1 MIMHDYSLH
10 QIFAE
15 KMGQG
20 MAYLKRMPHRILCI
34 GTDGGASRAV
44 LKKICPNAEIDYLEN
59 NEDKIAQE
67 MAYIKSQQN
76 LLQRIKNKS
85 INIFRQPENIPQN
98 CYDCIWANMP
108 LYTEQLFKQWA
119 DYAEENG
126 VLFFS
131 TAGNQTL
138 KENPDLFK
146 QNLPD
151 IHDLGD
157 IIQKNNWTDT
167 VVDSENYTLTY
178 ETAKALINDIKI
190 LGLNDDIDEQKIIQ
204 TFSGSLKNISL
215 EIIYAHAIKQFRQ
228 PETEKVVQFY
238 KKNPYRE

>member
-1 MIMHDYSLH
+1 MLDFSLH

-15 KMGQG
+15 KMGQS
-20 MAYLKRMPHRILCI
+20 MAYLKRTPNRVLCI
-34 GTDGGASRAV
+34 GADGGASRAV

-76 LLQRIKNKS
+76 LFQRIKNKS
-85 INIFRQPENIPQN
+85 INIFRQPENIQKN
-98 CYDCIWANMP
+98 YYDCIWANMP
-108 LYTEQLFKQWA
+108 LYTEQPFKQWA

-151 IHDLGD
+151 MHDLGD

-178 ETAKALINDIKI
+178 ETAKALINDIKT

-204 TFSGSLKNISL
+204 TFSGRLKNISL

-228 PETEKVVQFY
+228 PETEQVVQFY

>member
-1 MIMHDYSLH
+1 
-10 QIFAE
+10 
-15 KMGQG
+15 
-20 MAYLKRMPHRILCI
+20 MAYLKRTPNRVLCI
-34 GTDGGASRAV
+34 GADGGASRAV

-76 LLQRIKNKS
+76 LFQRIKNKS
-85 INIFRQPENIPQN
+85 INIFRQPENIQKN
-98 CYDCIWANMP
+98 YYDCIWANMP
-108 LYTEQLFKQWA
+108 LYTEQPFKQWA

-151 IHDLGD
+151 MHDLGD

-178 ETAKALINDIKI
+178 ETAKALINDIKT

-204 TFSGSLKNISL
+204 TFSGRLKNISL

-228 PETEKVVQFY
+228 PETEQVVQFY

>member
-1 MIMHDYSLH
+1 MFDYALH

-15 KMGQG
+15 KM
-20 MAYLKRMPHRILCI
+20 ASRLSFLKQTPTKILCI
-34 GTDGGASRAV
+34 GTDGGVSRAV
-44 LKKICPNAEIDYLEN
+44 LKKIAPNAEIDYLEN

-76 LLQRIKNKS
+76 LLQRITSKS
-85 INIFRQPENIPQN
+85 INIFRQPEHISQN
-98 CYDCIWANMP
+98 HYDCVWANV
-108 LYTEQLFKQWA
+108 QLPTAQQLQQLSSFVQ
-119 DYAEENG
+119 ENG
-126 VLFFS
+126 VLFLS
-131 TAGNQTL
+131 TIGNQTL

-146 QNLPD
+146 QNLQD
-151 IHDLGD
+151 MHDLGD
-157 IIQKNNWTDT
+157 IIQHNHWTDT
-167 VVDSENYTLTY
+167 VVDSEIYTLTY

>member
-1 MIMHDYSLH
+1 
-10 QIFAE
+10 
-15 KMGQG
+15 
-20 MAYLKRMPHRILCI
+20 MAYLKRTPNRVLCI
-34 GTDGGASRAV
+34 GADGGASRAV

-76 LLQRIKNKS
+76 LFQRIKNKS
-85 INIFRQPENIPQN
+85 INIFRQPENIQKN
-98 CYDCIWANMP
+98 YYDCIWANMP
-108 LYTEQLFKQWA
+108 LYTEQSFKQWA
-119 DYAEENG
+119 DCTLDNG

-138 KENPDLFK
+138 KETPDLFK

-151 IHDLGD
+151 MHDLGD

>member
-1 MIMHDYSLH
+1 MLDFSLH

-15 KMGQG
+15 KIGQS
-20 MAYLKRMPHRILCI
+20 MAYLKRTPNRVLCI
-34 GTDGGASRAV
+34 GADGGASRAV

-76 LLQRIKNKS
+76 LFQRIKNKS
-85 INIFRQPENIPQN
+85 INIFRQPENIQKN
-98 CYDCIWANMP
+98 HYDCIWANML
-108 LYTEQLFKQWA
+108 LYTEQPFKQWA

-151 IHDLGD
+151 MHDLGD
-157 IIQKNNWTDT
+157 IIQKNHWTDT

-178 ETAKALINDIKI
+178 ETAKALINDIKT
-190 LGLNDDIDEQKIIQ
+190 LGLNDDIDEEKIIQ

>member
-1 MIMHDYSLH
+1 MLDFSLH

-15 KMGQG
+15 KMGQSL
-20 MAYLKRMPHRILCI
+20 AYLKRTPNRVLCI
-34 GTDGGASRAV
+34 GADGGVSRAV

-76 LLQRIKNKS
+76 LFQRIKNKS
-85 INIFRQPENIPQN
+85 INIFRQPENIQKN
-98 CYDCIWANMP
+98 YYDCIWANMP
-108 LYTEQLFKQWA
+108 LYTEQPFKQWA
-119 DYAEENG
+119 DYTLDNG

-151 IHDLGD
+151 MHDLGD
-157 IIQKNNWTDT
+157 IIQKNHWTDT

-178 ETAKALINDIKI
+178 ETVKSLINDIKI
-190 LGLNDDIDEQKIIQ
+190 LGLNDDIDEEKIIQ

>member
-1 MIMHDYSLH
+1 MLDFSLH

-15 KMGQG
+15 KMGQS
-20 MAYLKRMPHRILCI
+20 MAYLKRTPNRVLCI
-34 GTDGGASRAV
+34 GADGGASRAV

-85 INIFRQPENIPQN
+85 INIFRQPENIQKN
-98 CYDCIWANMP
+98 YYDCIWANMP
-108 LYTEQLFKQWA
+108 LYTEQPFKQWA

-151 IHDLGD
+151 MHDLGD

-178 ETAKALINDIKI
+178 ETAKALINDIKT

-204 TFSGSLKNISL
+204 TFSGRLKNISL

-228 PETEKVVQFY
+228 PETEQVVQFY